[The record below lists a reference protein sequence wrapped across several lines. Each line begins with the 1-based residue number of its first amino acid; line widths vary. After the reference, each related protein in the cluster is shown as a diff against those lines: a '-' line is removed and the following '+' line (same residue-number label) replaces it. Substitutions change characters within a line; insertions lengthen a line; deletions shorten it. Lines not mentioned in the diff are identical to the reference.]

1 MSNKIK
7 KPNKK
12 LLVSIICFLGITL
25 LMFVSYNIFKT
36 LNNQLMNEIGFFTME
51 ELVLLPNSEHAHKF
65 EKTMLYYNLGIA
77 SKYIGCCTL
86 VVTTILSCFTVYK
99 HFKTN

>member
-7 KPNKK
+7 NPNKK

-25 LMFVSYNIFKT
+25 LMFVSYNVFKN
-36 LNNQLMNEIGFFTME
+36 LNNQLTE
-51 ELVLLPNSEHAHKF
+51 ELLLISMEDALLGKNSEIVNKSRLF
-65 EKTMLYYNLGIA
+65 YNLSIA

-86 VVTTILSCFTVYK
+86 GVTVILSYVTVYR